1 MKTSPIGIFDSG
13 IGGLTVA
20 KEIIKVLPHES
31 IIYLGDTARV
41 PYGTR
46 DKKTITRFSLE
57 LTRFLLKQR
66 VKALVVACNT
76 ISATC
81 LPEIQKV
88 SPVPVIGVINATIQE
103 ALKASG
109 NQSIGIIGTRAT
121 INSKAYEKSI
131 KKSNAGVKIVSQ
143 PCPLFVPLAEEGF
156 ISHKASGIIA
166 DEYLGIFKNSKI
178 DTLILGCT
186 HYPILAKLIQKSVGK
201 KIRLVD
207 SALPTAKAL
216 KALLQEKNLL
226 NNSSKKPKL
235 KFYVTDAPERVYK
248 IANLFFDNKFPGK
261 LEKTDLLTDGGGLKN

>member
-1 MKTSPIGIFDSG
+1 MKTAPIGIFDSG

-20 KEIIKVLPHES
+20 KEIIRVLPHES

-46 DKKTITRFSLE
+46 DKKTITQFSLE
-57 LTRFLLKQR
+57 LAKFLLKQK
-66 VKALVVACNT
+66 VKVLVVACNT

-81 LPEIQKV
+81 LSQIQKI
-88 SPVPVIGVINATIQE
+88 SPVPVIGVIDATVQE
-103 ALKASG
+103 ALEDT
-109 NQSIGIIGTRAT
+109 NTRVIGVIGTRAT

-131 KKSNAGVKIVSQ
+131 KKLNIKVKIVSQ
-143 PCPLFVPLAEEGF
+143 ACPLFVPLAEEGF
-156 ISHKASGIIA
+156 ISHPASKLIA
-166 DEYLGIFKNSKI
+166 DEYLKIYKSSKA

-186 HYPILAKLIQKSVGK
+186 HYPILALLIQSAVGK
-201 KIRLVD
+201 KVKSID

-216 KALLQEKNLL
+216 KKLLQEKNLF
-226 NNSSKKPKL
+226 NNGSKKPKL

-261 LEKTDLLTDGGGLKN
+261 LEKVNI